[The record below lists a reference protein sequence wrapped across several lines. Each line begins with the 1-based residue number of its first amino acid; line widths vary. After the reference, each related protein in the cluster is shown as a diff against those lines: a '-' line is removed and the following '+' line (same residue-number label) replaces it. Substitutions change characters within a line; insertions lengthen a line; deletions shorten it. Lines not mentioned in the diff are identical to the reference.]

1 MASPFSIVTALVDQI
16 DFTGEILSDTD
27 IRISGK
33 IKLLWIL
40 KVFVIIILQ
49 LFWLYWEWK
58 FSLYFVKGW
67 DLVLNT
73 STSPN

>member
-49 LFWLYWEWK
+49 PFLALLGMEI
-58 FSLYFVKGW
+58 FSLLCEGLGFGA
-67 DLVLNT
+67 
-73 STSPN
+73 